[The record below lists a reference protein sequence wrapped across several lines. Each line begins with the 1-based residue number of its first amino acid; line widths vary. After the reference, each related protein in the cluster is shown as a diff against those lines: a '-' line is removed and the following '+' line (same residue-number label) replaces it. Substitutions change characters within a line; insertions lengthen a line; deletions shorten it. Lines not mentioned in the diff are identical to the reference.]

1 PEACQHLR
9 RDRPLRGVGRPNG
22 GVKPPQRH
30 GPNREVHRA
39 PPPPAPP
46 GPDTLRLG
54 YETEDGH
61 VEVLAELDGRYL
73 TTEVAGGFT
82 GRVIGMYAT
91 RGEAAFDWFELRPA

>member
-1 PEACQHLR
+1 GERGGNKPEETLS
-9 RDRPLRGVGRPNG
+9 
-22 GVKPPQRH
+22 PPISLLLP
-30 GPNREVHRA
+30 G
-39 PPPPAPP
+39 PPAADPPSPSPPP

>member
-1 PEACQHLR
+1 VV
-9 RDRPLRGVGRPNG
+9 D
-22 GVKPPQRH
+22 PPC
-30 GPNREVHRA
+30 EA
-39 PPPPAPP
+39 PPPPCPSPRGRRRAAPPPARRGP

>member
-1 PEACQHLR
+1 APDAEAPSGPR
-9 RDRPLRGVGRPNG
+9 VG
-22 GVKPPQRH
+22 
-30 GPNREVHRA
+30 
-39 PPPPAPP
+39 

-54 YETEDGH
+54 YETADGL
-61 VEVLAELDGRYL
+61 VVVLAELDGRYL

>member
-1 PEACQHLR
+1 
-9 RDRPLRGVGRPNG
+9 GGGRP
-22 GVKPPQRH
+22 PPR
-30 GPNREVHRA
+30 PRA
-39 PPPPAPP
+39 PPRLPRPPPPHGRPPGPAPGAALRGP
-46 GPDTLRLG
+46 GGGGPDTLRLG

>member
-1 PEACQHLR
+1 SGLR
-9 RDRPLRGVGRPNG
+9 VG
-22 GVKPPQRH
+22 
-30 GPNREVHRA
+30 
-39 PPPPAPP
+39 

>member
-1 PEACQHLR
+1 SFVIVSVGLVFVILTLYAPGAPEGWPPTAR
-9 RDRPLRGVGRPNG
+9 RG
-22 GVKPPQRH
+22 G
-30 GPNREVHRA
+30 
-39 PPPPAPP
+39 

>member
-1 PEACQHLR
+1 HR
-9 RDRPLRGVGRPNG
+9 RGPAGRLPLRVAVTTVDAGPPTLPVRP
-22 GVKPPQRH
+22 
-30 GPNREVHRA
+30 A
-39 PPPPAPP
+39 PPPAAAPP
-46 GPDTLRLG
+46 GPRVGGPDTLRLG